1 VGIFIRSA
9 IFLRFDERLL
19 SIANFFFHPVPPLR
33 IGFLN
38 DLFYGRSYSAGPAE
52 MSILVDEKPT
62 FVPGGSAGERS
73 GGARKISC
81 GVARS
86 NSGRAAASP
95 GVGKRISTRQVVWNR
110 SKRCAGARGGAR
122 VGEPGLGSG
131 LSLYFTISRDRGF
144 IDRKKYKRGRKPF
157 LAFGHP
163 TLPFGFEIGK
173 INKYAG
179 LNFANLTTKVP
190 MRIVVGAGKMDWL
203 INHS

>member
-1 VGIFIRSA
+1 MLAELSRGARSA
-9 IFLRFDERLL
+9 DK
-19 SIANFFFHPVPPLR
+19 
-33 IGFLN
+33 G
-38 DLFYGRSYSAGPAE
+38 
-52 MSILVDEKPT
+52 
-62 FVPGGSAGERS
+62 
-73 GGARKISC
+73 C
-81 GVARS
+81 
-86 NSGRAAASP
+86 
-95 GVGKRISTRQVVWNR
+95 
-110 SKRCAGARGGAR
+110 
-122 VGEPGLGSG
+122 SG

>member
-1 VGIFIRSA
+1 MKILVWLRPARSVRRSGAREVLQIAPLACAESERLRRLALASGFRPVRSFGIDRSA
-9 IFLRFDERLL
+9 AL
-19 SIANFFFHPVPPLR
+19 
-33 IGFLN
+33 
-38 DLFYGRSYSAGPAE
+38 
-52 MSILVDEKPT
+52 
-62 FVPGGSAGERS
+62 
-73 GGARKISC
+73 
-81 GVARS
+81 
-86 NSGRAAASP
+86 
-95 GVGKRISTRQVVWNR
+95 
-110 SKRCAGARGGAR
+110 ARGGAR